1 MKHRVALFS
10 SEYPPHVYGGLGTHV
25 SEITAAL
32 SRGNVGV
39 ALCGHPSSGYERV
52 ATEGHPYKV
61 EFDLFVPA
69 LGDYVDDRPGIRL
82 HEVPV
87 APAANNA
94 ELWLNYCRAAVKVAE
109 RAALSVDLIHCHDWM
124 TALAGMKLRSLLG
137 KPLVY
142 NIHLPQAFIA
152 YRILE
157 KLGLVDADL
166 ILVNSRAIAHEL
178 NTYDLPLRRVE
189 VVPNGVDLETFQ
201 PAGDWPADDGYVL
214 FVGRLVAQKGVT
226 FLLEALSVVLQRC
239 PDTRL
244 IVVGDGELDLFL
256 KRITRYLGIPHRVRF
271 LDWTTGPDLVALYQR
286 AKFVVVPSYYEP
298 FGIVA
303 LEAMACARPV
313 IASRTGGLAEIVSDG
328 VNGFLVEV
336 GNHLQLAQR
345 MVNLIQDGERRHA
358 MGQAA
363 RARAGEF
370 SWDRAA
376 AQTLALYD
384 SLAGQEIDLCRSRE
398 DRATIEEL
406 TAKLDPEARRLVG
419 SILNS
424 PPHHSTALNQ

>member
-1 MKHRVALFS
+1 MAPERKYRVALFS
-10 SEYPPHVYGGLGTHV
+10 SEYPPHVYGGLGTHI

-32 SRGNVGV
+32 AGR
-39 ALCGHPSSGYERV
+39 
-52 ATEGHPYKV
+52 V

-87 APAANNA
+87 APAANNV
-94 ELWLNYCRAAVKVAE
+94 EVWLNYCRAAVKVAE
-109 RAALSVDLIHCHDWM
+109 HAALPVDLIHCHDWM
-124 TALAGMKLRSLLG
+124 TALAGIKLRSLIG

-142 NIHLPQAFIA
+142 NIHLPQAFVG
-152 YRILE
+152 YRVLE
-157 KLGLVDADL
+157 KVGLVGADL
-166 ILVNSRAIAHEL
+166 VLVNSRAIEQEL
-178 NTYDLPLRRVE
+178 NAYELPLPRVE

-201 PAGDWPADDGYVL
+201 PAADWPTDDGYVL

-239 PDTRL
+239 PETRL

-256 KRITRYLGIPHRVRF
+256 KRITRYLGIPHRVTF

-286 AKFVVVPSYYEP
+286 AKLVVVPSYYEP

-303 LEAMACARPV
+303 LEAMACGRPV
-313 IASRTGGLAEIVSDG
+313 IASRTGGLAEIVNDG
-328 VNGFLVEV
+328 VNGFLVEIA
-336 GNHLQLAQR
+336 NHLQLAQR
-345 MVNLIQDGERRHA
+345 MVSLIQDDERRQA

-363 RARAGEF
+363 RARATEF
-370 SWDRAA
+370 SWGRAA
-376 AQTLALYD
+376 DQTLALYD
-384 SLAGQEIDLCRSRE
+384 SLAREPFDLCPSRP
-398 DRATIEEL
+398 DRAIIDAL
-406 TAKLDPEARRLVG
+406 TGKLEPDARRLVR

-424 PPHHSTALNQ
+424 PPHHSTALHN

>member
-1 MKHRVALFS
+1 MAAPESKYKIALFS

-25 SEITAAL
+25 AAVTAAL
-32 SRGNVGV
+32 AGR
-39 ALCGHPSSGYERV
+39 
-52 ATEGHPYKV
+52 V

-69 LGDYVDDRPGIRL
+69 LGDYVNDRPGIRL

-87 APAANNA
+87 APAANNV

-124 TALAGMKLRSLLG
+124 TAVAGIKLRSLIG

-142 NIHLPQAFIA
+142 NIHLPQAFVG

-157 KLGLVDADL
+157 KLGLVKADL
-166 ILVNSRAIAHEL
+166 VLVNSRAIEQEL
-178 NTYDLPLRRVE
+178 NAAELPLPRVE

-201 PAGDWPADDGYVL
+201 PAADWPVDDGYVL

-226 FLLEALSVVLQRC
+226 FLLEAMSVVLQRC

-244 IVVGDGELDLFL
+244 VIVGDGELDLFL
-256 KRITRYLGIPHRVRF
+256 KRIARYLGIPHRVTF

-286 AKFVVVPSYYEP
+286 ARFVVVPSYYEP

-303 LEAMACARPV
+303 LEAMACGRPV
-313 IASRTGGLAEIVSDG
+313 IASRTGGLAEIVNDG

-345 MVNLIQDGERRHA
+345 MVHLIQDHDLRQA

-363 RARAGEF
+363 RWRAAEF
-370 SWDRAA
+370 SWDRVAD
-376 AQTLALYD
+376 QTLALYD
-384 SLAGQEIDLCRSRE
+384 SLAGQQIDLCPSRP
-398 DRATIEEL
+398 DRATIERL
-406 TAKLDPEARRLVG
+406 TSKLEPDARRLVT

-424 PPHHSTALNQ
+424 PPHHSTALHK